1 MLSYVY
7 QGRNS
12 LAQPIEY
19 NHWPGG
25 TQAWFQPVAALEN
38 CWLNC
43 TTSINSTDC
52 CWKKLAFS
60 LQVQSPKSQREAHP
74 SQAVLICFPGKFAFP
89 LFLLSFSFL
98 LFSNPV
104 ALSQPCPHI
113 PQGKLIFHWEH
124 ADRKYIF
131 SPSNPQTSQVLCTY
145 SVYPHLLCW
154 KRHPCFVRGYSLH
167 VSSGSSFL
175 LSSQTSSLNPHDCLF
190 CHQFLLLWRIPTG
203 VKTCYIVH
211 LSKIPFLFFSSPS
224 TTINSSAF
232 LHIRT
237 YEKSCINLLTR
248 PHFYSLFHSSGL
260 EVSIFSIPLK
270 LIW

>member
-19 NHWPGG
+19 NHWPRG
-25 TQAWFQPVAALEN
+25 TQAWLQPVAALEN

-60 LQVQSPKSQREAHP
+60 LQVQIPKSQRDAHP
-74 SQAVLICFPGKFAFP
+74 SQAVLICFPGKFAFL

-113 PQGKLIFHWEH
+113 PQGKLIFHWETCRQEIH
-124 ADRKYIF
+124 LFTIE
-131 SPSNPQTSQVLCTY
+131 SPDFPG
-145 SVYPHLLCW
+145 SVHLLCVSPSFMLEETSLLCE
-154 KRHPCFVRGYSLH
+154 RLLPPCKLWILLPLILSDVIPE
-167 VSSGSSFL
+167 SSWLPL
-175 LSSQTSSLNPHDCLF
+175 LSSVSPPLAYSHQCKNMLYCSSFKNLF
-190 CHQFLLLWRIPTG
+190 L
-203 VKTCYIVH
+203 V
-211 LSKIPFLFFSSPS
+211 FLFSF
-224 TTINSSAF
+224 NY
-232 LHIRT
+232 H
-237 YEKSCINLLTR
+237 
-248 PHFYSLFHSSGL
+248 
-260 EVSIFSIPLK
+260 
-270 LIW
+270 